1 MKVRPLCAVVMAA
14 GHGTRMRSALPKPL
28 HPLCGRPMLLHVL
41 DALSELYVERAVV
54 VVGHGAEP
62 ITKTL
67 QEYGPPDLLIDFV
80 EQRVT
85 RGTADALAVALTAF
99 PDDPDLDDADIVVLP
114 GDTPL
119 VRPATLGDLVAEH
132 RESDAAAT
140 LLTARPDDPSGMG
153 RVVRGKD
160 GRVARVVED
169 ADATEAERDIA
180 EVATSIYCFRRGLL
194 APSLRRISP
203 ENTKGEYYLSDA
215 VAVLHGT
222 GHKVAALLADDPS
235 EAVGVNDRAQLAEAE
250 AELRRRI
257 NARWMRAGV
266 TMVDPRNTYVDS
278 AVHLAPDVTL
288 LPGTVLQGRTVV
300 GRGARLGPATRL
312 VDCVVGEGATVEHTV
327 AHDAEI
333 GAASIVGPFASLSP
347 GAHIAPGAS
356 TGAFYTARGGDDDG
370 V

>member
-1 MKVRPLCAVVMAA
+1 M
-14 GHGTRMRSALPKPL
+14 
-28 HPLCGRPMLLHVL
+28 
-41 DALSELYVERAVV
+41 V

-67 QEYGPPDLLIDFV
+67 QEFGPPDLVIDYV

-85 RGTADALAVALTAF
+85 RGTADALAVALTAL

-114 GDTPL
+114 CDTPL
-119 VRPATLGDLVAEH
+119 VRPATLSDLVVEH
-132 RESDAAAT
+132 RESDAAAI
-140 LLTARPDDPSGMG
+140 LLTAVPDDPGGMG

-160 GRVARVVED
+160 GRVTRVVED
-169 ADATEAERDIA
+169 SDATEVQRDIA

-203 ENTKGEYYLSDA
+203 DNTRGEYYLSDV

-222 GHKVAALLADDPS
+222 GHKVVALAADDPS

-250 AELRRRI
+250 AVLRRRI

-266 TMVDPRNTYVDS
+266 TMVDPATTYVDT
-278 AVHLAPDVTL
+278 AVHLAADVTL

-300 GRGARLGPATRL
+300 GRGARLGPNTRL
-312 VDCVVGEGATVEHTV
+312 VDCVVGEGATVEQTT

-333 GAASIVGPFASLSP
+333 GAASTVGPFAVISP

>member
-1 MKVRPLCAVVMAA
+1 MAA

-41 DALSELYVERAVV
+41 DALSELYVELAVV

-85 RGTADALAVALTAF
+85 RGTADALSVALTAF
-99 PDDPDLDDADIVVLP
+99 PDDDLDDADIVVLP

-119 VRPATLGDLVAEH
+119 VRPATLSELVVEH

-140 LLTARPDDPSGMG
+140 VLTARLDDPSGMA

-160 GRVARVVED
+160 GRVARVIDD
-169 ADATEAERDIA
+169 AEATEAERDID

-194 APSLRRISP
+194 APALRRISP
-203 ENTKGEYYLSDA
+203 DNAKGEYHLTDV
-215 VAVLHGT
+215 VAVLHGA
-222 GHKVAALLADDPS
+222 GHKVGAVAADDPC
-235 EAVGVNDRAQLAEAE
+235 EAVGVNDRAQLADAE

-257 NARWMRAGV
+257 NRRWMRAGV
-266 TMVDPRNTYVDS
+266 TMIDPVHTYVDA
-278 AVHLAPDVTL
+278 AVQLAPDVTL
-288 LPGTVLQGRTVV
+288 LPGTVLQGRTVI
-300 GRGARLGPATRL
+300 GRGARIGPYTRL
-312 VDCVVGEGATVEHTV
+312 ADCLVGEGSVVEQTVGY
-327 AHDAEI
+327 DAEI
-333 GAASIVGPFASLSP
+333 GPSSVVGPFACIAA
-347 GAHIAPGAS
+347 GAHIAPGTS
-356 TGAFYTARGGDDDG
+356 TGAFYTGRGGDDDG
-370 V
+370 L

>member
-1 MKVRPLCAVVMAA
+1 MKARPLCAVVMAA

-28 HPLCGRPMLLHVL
+28 HPLCGRPMVLHVL
-41 DALSELYVERAVV
+41 DALSELYVELAVV

-67 QEYGPPDLLIDFV
+67 QEHGPPDLPIDFV

-85 RGTADALAVALTAF
+85 RGTADALSVALTAL
-99 PDDPDLDDADIVVLP
+99 PDDDLDDADIVVLP

-119 VRPATLGDLVAEH
+119 VRAATLSDLVAEH
-132 RESDAAAT
+132 RESGAAAT
-140 LLTARPDDPSGMG
+140 LLTARPDDPSGMA

-160 GRVARVVED
+160 GRVARVVDD
-169 ADATEAERDIA
+169 AEATESEREID

-194 APSLRRISP
+194 APALRRISP
-203 ENTKGEYYLSDA
+203 DNVKGEYYLADV

-222 GHKVAALLADDPS
+222 GHKVVALTADDAS

-266 TMVDPRNTYVDS
+266 TMIDPEHTYVDA
-278 AVHLAPDVTL
+278 AVHLAADVTL

-300 GRGARLGPATRL
+300 GRGARLGPHTRL
-312 VDCVVGEGATVEHTV
+312 VDCLVGEGALVEQTVGC
-327 AHDAEI
+327 DAEI
-333 GAASIVGPFASLSP
+333 GASSIVGPFACIAA
-347 GAHIAPGAS
+347 GAHIPPGAT

-370 V
+370 L

>member
-1 MKVRPLCAVVMAA
+1 MRVRPLCAVVMAA
-14 GHGTRMRSALPKPL
+14 GHGTRMRSTLPKPL

-41 DALSELYVERAVV
+41 DALSELYVDRAVV

-67 QEYGPPDLLIDFV
+67 QEHGPPDLVIDFV

-85 RGTADALAVALTAF
+85 RGTADALAGALTAL

-114 GDTPL
+114 CDTPL
-119 VRPATLGDLVAEH
+119 VRPATLSDLVVEH

-140 LLTARPDDPSGMG
+140 LLTVAPDDTGGMG
-153 RVVRGKD
+153 RVVRAKD

-169 ADATEAERDIA
+169 ADATEAEREIT

-194 APSLRRISP
+194 APALRRISP
-203 ENTKGEYYLSDA
+203 DNAKGEYYLSDV

-222 GHKVAALLADDPS
+222 GHRVAALAADDPS

-250 AELRRRI
+250 SALRRRI

-266 TMVDPRNTYVDS
+266 TMVDPSSTYIDA
-278 AVHLAPDVTL
+278 AVHLGTDVTL
-288 LPGTVLQGRTVV
+288 LPGTVLQGHTVV
-300 GRGARLGPATRL
+300 GRGTRVGPNTRL
-312 VDCVVGEGATVEHTV
+312 VDCLVGEDATVEQTT

-333 GAASIVGPFASLSP
+333 GSASIVGPFAFVAP
-347 GAHIAPGAS
+347 GAHIPPGTA
-356 TGAFYTARGGDDDG
+356 TGAFYTSRGGDDDG
-370 V
+370 L

>member
-1 MKVRPLCAVVMAA
+1 
-14 GHGTRMRSALPKPL
+14 MRSALPKPL

-67 QEYGPPDLLIDFV
+67 QEYGPPDLVIDFV

-119 VRPATLGDLVAEH
+119 VRPATLGDLVVEH

-140 LLTARPDDPSGMG
+140 LLTARPDDPRRHGPGRPGQGRPGGPGGRGRRRHRGRARDRRGGHLDLLLPPGPAGPRPAPDQPRQRQG
-153 RVVRGKD
+153 RVLPH
-160 GRVARVVED
+160 
-169 ADATEAERDIA
+169 
-180 EVATSIYCFRRGLL
+180 RRGGRPPRHRPQGGRPL
-194 APSLRRISP
+194 A
-203 ENTKGEYYLSDA
+203 
-215 VAVLHGT
+215 
-222 GHKVAALLADDPS
+222 ADDPS

-257 NARWMRAGV
+257 NDALDA
-266 TMVDPRNTYVDS
+266 
-278 AVHLAPDVTL
+278 
-288 LPGTVLQGRTVV
+288 
-300 GRGARLGPATRL
+300 GRGHHGRPRPAPTSTPPSTWRPTSPSCPAPSSRGAPSSAGAPASVPTPVWSTASWARGRSWSRRSATTPRSARPASWGRSRRS
-312 VDCVVGEGATVEHTV
+312 G
-327 AHDAEI
+327 
-333 GAASIVGPFASLSP
+333 P
-347 GAHIAPGAS
+347 GAHIPPGAT

-370 V
+370 ALTERWATWS